1 MASRGELRRRRQLRV
16 LVVVIVVVT
25 VGTFARDVIRAAHDS
40 QSARASR
47 NTTFGTLARELIRE
61 GATLDHDTLVT
72 LQQATTMSR
81 SDFVDAWDQLES
93 RARQVTLDAARLQVP
108 TVDRQLNVLL
118 ADVMTQRVSSWEV
131 IRNSVLTP
139 LGIGATP
146 SSSGSLA
153 SALATITA
161 TNEQW
166 SAAHGRLHRAPGH
179 VRLPVSEWT
188 LPANDVTGLIA
199 TAVQQVRLRASA
211 TVSINAVSIDPQP
224 LPSNAAQLVLLA
236 REQIAVGVS
245 LRNLSSTDATVTVHL
260 SLAPDQKSG
269 PPVSKSMTI
278 VLPKQ
283 SNAAVLF
290 DSVAIKAS
298 ERGVLR
304 IWVTGARPNSPGS
317 ASRFYTF
324 KVASAG

>member
-16 LVVVIVVVT
+16 LIIVVVLAT

-47 NTTFGTLARELIRE
+47 NTTFGTLGRDLIRE

-72 LQQATTMSR
+72 LQRATTLSR
-81 SDFVDAWDQLES
+81 SDFVDAWNQLEV
-93 RARQVTLDAARLQVP
+93 RARQVTLDATRVRVP
-108 TVDRQLNVLL
+108 AVDRQLNVLL
-118 ADVMTQRVSSWEV
+118 ADVMTQRISSWEV

-139 LGIGATP
+139 LGIGTTQ
-146 SSSGSLA
+146 SSLVSLT

-161 TNEQW
+161 TNAQW
-166 SAAHGRLHRAPGH
+166 GSAHNRLYREPGG

-199 TAVQQVRLRASA
+199 TAVQQVRLQPSA

-224 LPSNAAQLVLLA
+224 LPSDAAQLVLLA
-236 REQIAVGVS
+236 REQISVGVS

-260 SLAPDQKSG
+260 VLAPEQKSG
-269 PPVSKSMTI
+269 VPVSKSMSV

-290 DSVAIKAS
+290 DSIAIQAS
-298 ERGVLR
+298 ERGAFR

>member
-1 MASRGELRRRRQLRV
+1 VASRGELRRRRELRV

-81 SDFVDAWDQLES
+81 SDFVDAWDQLEA

-245 LRNLSSTDATVTVHL
+245 LRNVSSTDTTVTVHL
-260 SLAPDQKSG
+260 VLAPDQHSG
-269 PPVSKSMTI
+269 VPVTQSMN
-278 VLPKQ
+278 VLLPKQ

-290 DSVAIKAS
+290 DSVAIQAS
-298 ERGVLR
+298 EHGVFR
-304 IWVTGARPNSPGS
+304 IWVTGARPSSPGL
-317 ASRFYTF
+317 ASRFYSF